1 MAGSSKGITVVAKLL
16 GGKAIET
23 DSKEIKKSY
32 EGIGEGARKADKDA
46 EESGK
51 GWSLFSAKA
60 KQAAKDN
67 EKTHRSF
74 LKTASS
80 HVGSMLSSGLGM
92 VGIGGAAYGGYDAVK
107 HAAEMNSI
115 ETATRSS
122 LKSVGALHT
131 GTMSKIDSAVTSSAM
146 RGGFGQKQQLEG
158 ILQYAGETRSATEA
172 TKLNT
177 AATSL
182 ARGAHLEY
190 SQAQK
195 MVAMGVTGSTGRL
208 QKYLGI
214 IMPVKTAVEAMS
226 EAEKKANPL
235 KLKAAE
241 LADKQATARKVQ
253 GIIEQK
259 YGGATAAYNK
269 TAAGQMS
276 NLKNTVGLLDD
287 KIGKALLPVLAKAA
301 TFFSKVATG
310 AMKDWPAIEKV
321 IKPVFKRIASG
332 LKTVVGWVG
341 HSKVALAALG
351 VAIGGIV
358 TVMVLYKAIQVG
370 TTVVM
375 ALKTVVTT
383 GVTAAT
389 WLYNAATFAA
399 TFATTGLGVA
409 MIAATGGLVLIGIG
423 IYALITHFKLF
434 KRIVTDVWDWIKG
447 HWHLLAGILLGP
459 IAFAVIEIAT
469 HWSSFVGF
477 FKAVPG
483 KLAAA
488 GKGMWNFVKTEFK
501 SAIDWILHGWNK
513 LHFKM
518 PGVHTPFGNIGGF
531 NIGLPQIPLLAE
543 GGTARTAG
551 LSIVGDRGPELL
563 SLPVGARIDPLLPGG
578 RGPTSAP
585 GTWHGSGGDLTVIC
599 QLDRKEIA
607 RAVVGEF
614 NREAARR

>member
-32 EGIGEGARKADKDA
+32 EGIGEGAKKADKDA

-67 EKTHRSF
+67 EKTHHSF

-80 HVGSMLSSGLGM
+80 HVSSMLSSGLGM
-92 VGIGGAAYGGYDAVK
+92 VGIGGAAYGGYDAIK

-146 RGGFGQKQQLEG
+146 HGGFGQKQQLEG

-276 NLKNTVGLLDD
+276 NLKNTVGLLED

-310 AMKDWPAIEKV
+310 VMKDWPHIDAV
-321 IKPVFKRIASG
+321 IKPIFKGIASG
-332 LKTVVGWVG
+332 IKTVAGWVS

-351 VAIGGIV
+351 VTLGGFIAILAI
-358 TVMVLYKAIQVG
+358 YK
-370 TTVVM
+370 
-375 ALKTVVTT
+375 VVTLVSAVAT
-383 GVTAAT
+383 GVATVAKGAWTIATGAAT
-389 WLYNAATFAA
+389 VAQWAFNAAMLAA
-399 TFATTGLGVA
+399 PYVLV
-409 MIAATGGLVLIGIG
+409 IAAFALIGVG
-423 IYALITHFKLF
+423 IYELVKHFSVFTGAF
-434 KRIVTDVWDWIKG
+434 KAGWNWIKG
-447 HWHLLAGILLGP
+447 HWPLLLAILTGP
-459 IAFAVIEIAT
+459 FGLATLYVINHFGQII
-469 HWSSFVGF
+469 GF
-477 FKAVPG
+477 IKAVPG

-488 GKGMWNFVKTEFK
+488 GRGMWDFVKTEFK
-501 SAIDWILHGWNK
+501 SAIDWILRGWNK